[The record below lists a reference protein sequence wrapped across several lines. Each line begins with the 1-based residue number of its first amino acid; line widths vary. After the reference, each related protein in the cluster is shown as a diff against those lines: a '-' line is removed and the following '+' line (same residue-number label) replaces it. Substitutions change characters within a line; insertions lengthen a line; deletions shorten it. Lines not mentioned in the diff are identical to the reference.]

1 MTLNKIEHEVVMQ
14 KHIELKSKI
23 DDHVV
28 FLAKH
33 YKREENEVL
42 AWLTTSESKLKHNFS
57 KTARFYNLEGMHT
70 CMHAH
75 TCYFMFLLSLK
86 KSQMRLN
93 TYRQRNQ
100 TSASLATKDTS

>member
-1 MTLNKIEHEVVMQ
+1 MTLNKIELETVMQ

-42 AWLTTSESKLKHNFS
+42 TTSESKLKQNFS

-70 CMHAH
+70 HTHAH
-75 TCYFMFLLSLK
+75 MCYFTFLLSLK
-86 KSQMRLN
+86 N
-93 TYRQRNQ
+93 P
-100 TSASLATKDTS
+100 